1 VGARLQACAHS
12 LHFGTTERPAPALWV
27 RGVLHMKRL
36 MMSILMCAIAVA
48 AATPA
53 FAQSKDF
60 AGSWVLDADKS
71 GSKDGP
77 PMIVVTMNDKEFT
90 ARMGSESAR
99 LMTFKLDGTETTLAE
114 GVKTK
119 AAWNGNKLAA
129 TVVSDRGPE
138 TITISRDGAWLV
150 MEGSHPEHGPMKLY
164 FKKAPAK

>member
-1 VGARLQACAHS
+1 MR
-12 LHFGTTERPAPALWV
+12 
-27 RGVLHMKRL
+27 RL
-36 MMSILMCAIAVA
+36 MMSIAMVA
-48 AATPA
+48 TVLGTATSV

-60 AGSWVLDADKS
+60 AGSWVLDVEKT

-77 PMIVVTMNDKEFT
+77 PAIVLTLTDKEMT
-90 ARMGSESAR
+90 AKMGGDTAR
-99 LMTFKLDGTETTLAE
+99 LMTFRLDGTETTLAE

>member
-1 VGARLQACAHS
+1 
-12 LHFGTTERPAPALWV
+12 
-27 RGVLHMKRL
+27 MKRL
-36 MMSILMCAIAVA
+36 MSPLVMSALVRAAVI
-48 AATPA
+48 PVL
-53 FAQSKDF
+53 AQSRDF

-77 PMIVVTMNDKEFT
+77 PMIVLTLSDKEFT
-90 ARMGSESAR
+90 ARLGNETAR
-99 LMTFKLDGTETTLAE
+99 LMTFKLDGTETVLAE
-114 GVKTK
+114 GAAKTK

-129 TVVSDRGPE
+129 TVVTDRGPE

>member
-1 VGARLQACAHS
+1 
-12 LHFGTTERPAPALWV
+12 
-27 RGVLHMKRL
+27 MKRL
-36 MMSILMCAIAVA
+36 ILPIVMLATVLA
-48 AATPA
+48 AATSA

-60 AGSWVLDADKS
+60 AGSWVLDAEKS

-77 PMIVVTMNDKEFT
+77 PMIVVTMTDNQFT
-90 ARMGSESAR
+90 ARLGSNDAR
-99 LMTFKLDGTETTLAE
+99 LMTFKLDGTEMTLSE

-119 AAWNGNKLAA
+119 AVWKGSKLAA
-129 TVVSDRGPE
+129 TVESDRGPE